1 VCPAR
6 GIDAQF
12 TALQSEA
19 VPMNVLSFLWRRK
32 RGEGAAAAFYHP
44 YADGTANRLYNLL
57 FCDNAE
63 LFRDHSAA
71 AAGALRVLVSKSTSA
86 ASLRAIVDAAGADSR
101 LRALAAQRLLQ
112 SGQRSGSRFVSFGV
126 LLEVP
131 LPDGLEV
138 LATYADG
145 AVRYLDRSGRA
156 TVYDH
161 GPPEVRELAA
171 EAVDHAQARA
181 LRLPPWSGARLPPP
195 RVGDVRVSVL
205 GSDGLRFV
213 QGPFASLQKDP
224 DTAALVSSAARLL
237 RRLGGPATSGLGG

>member
-1 VCPAR
+1 MAR
-6 GIDAQF
+6 ITDAQF
-12 TALQSEA
+12 TALQSET
-19 VPMNVLSFLWRRK
+19 VPMNVLPFRWRRK
-32 RGEGAAAAFYHP
+32 RREGAAAAFYYP

-57 FCDNAE
+57 FCDNVE

-71 AAGALRVLVSKSTSA
+71 AAGALRVLISNRTSA
-86 ASLRAIVDAAGADSR
+86 ASLRALADADGADSR

-112 SGQRSGSRFVSFGV
+112 SGQASSTAFISFGV

-138 LATYADG
+138 LAAYTDG
-145 AVRYLDRSGRA
+145 AVRYLDRDGRA

-161 GPPEVRELAA
+161 GPPDVRELAA

-181 LRLPPWSGARLPPP
+181 LRLPPWNGSRLPPP

-213 QGPFASLQKDP
+213 QGTFASLQKDP

-237 RRLGGPATSGLGG
+237 RRLGGPATSGLGD